1 MALIICVHK
10 KAECHAC
17 LMNQTLTLH
26 DRSPKKKTR
35 GDTGRNRHKRP
46 VSNET
51 TYLNLVVEVLI
62 ATFQVV
68 NDWFR
73 SSKPLFEMLLKAL
86 PSESIRVF
94 AIRWKTIHHQNWLKK
109 CVIVK
114 LIKNSDNCNFHQ
126 FLNEHFL
133 WLACETL
140 IFFSF

>member
-1 MALIICVHK
+1 MALIICVRK

-51 TYLNLVVEVLI
+51 TYLNFSSWSTNRNISSSERLI
-62 ATFQVV
+62 
-68 NDWFR
+68 
-73 SSKPLFEMLLKAL
+73 SKPFFEMLLKAM

-94 AIRWKTIHHQNWLKK
+94 AIRRKTIHHQNWLKK
-109 CVIVK
+109 CDIVK

-126 FLNEHFL
+126 FLNERFL